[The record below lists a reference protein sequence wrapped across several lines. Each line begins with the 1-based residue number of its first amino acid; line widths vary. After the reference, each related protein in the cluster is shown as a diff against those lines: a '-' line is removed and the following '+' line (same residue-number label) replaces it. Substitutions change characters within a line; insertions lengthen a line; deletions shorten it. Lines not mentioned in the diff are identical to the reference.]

1 MPPPVRSLL
10 KIIWNDFLKSLR
22 VTPDRFIGE
31 FRGEDHLGNKYY
43 EIGPDPRGGRSR
55 PSRWYESPTEDFLQ
69 ELPVEWM
76 AWLRR
81 QRSEP
86 PTKEEILRNI
96 EAAKKRAQHSKIYT
110 ETQKEKAESSKPSFG
125 TNSRFRKFDEYER
138 SPGEQS

>member
-1 MPPPVRSLL
+1 MPPPGRGLFR
-10 KIIWNDFLKSLR
+10 IIWNDFLKSLR

-43 EIGPDPRGGRSR
+43 EIGPDPRSGRSR
-55 PSRWYESPTEDFLQ
+55 PSRWYESRTEDFLQ
-69 ELPVEWM
+69 ELPIEWV

-86 PTKEEILRNI
+86 PTQAEILRNM
-96 EAAKKRAQHSKIYT
+96 EAAKKRAENSKMYT
-110 ETQKEKAESSKPSFG
+110 EMYKEKAESSKPSPS

-138 SPGEQS
+138 FPGEHS